1 MGGLSQEKWNPL
13 IINFR
18 KVRFIFK
25 PKPLMSLSSSTQERY
40 CKLYSHITTEIVQGT
55 RQRSVASNVFSLGRM
70 ALAILDLL
78 PTATA
83 NSLHSVRKATSD
95 DAAKCPWLKEM
106 FAVL

>member
-1 MGGLSQEKWNPL
+1 M
-13 IINFR
+13 F
-18 KVRFIFK
+18 
-25 PKPLMSLSSSTQERY
+25 
-40 CKLYSHITTEIVQGT
+40 
-55 RQRSVASNVFSLGRM
+55 FSLGRM